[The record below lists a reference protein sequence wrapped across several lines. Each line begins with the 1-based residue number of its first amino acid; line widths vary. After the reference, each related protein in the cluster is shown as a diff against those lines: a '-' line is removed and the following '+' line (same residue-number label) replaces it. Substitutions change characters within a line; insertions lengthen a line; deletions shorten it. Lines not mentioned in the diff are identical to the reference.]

1 VSTRIDGSS
10 VFGSN
15 SRYGFFPALS
25 AGWVLSEENF
35 LQSASFISFLKLRAS
50 WGLTGNAAG
59 FGNFAHLGLWGGGAY
74 NGSGGLVSTQLA
86 NPDLKWEKSNQVDI
100 GLDFGI
106 LNNRISGEIDYYNRQ
121 TNDLIYQVPVPGNT
135 GYTSKTV
142 NIGGISNKGIEL
154 VLNSDNIVTKHF
166 KWSSSFNLS
175 RNKNKVTK
183 LDGIQ
188 TLLAGNDGRYLNSLI
203 VGQSIGVFYGPKFA
217 GADPA
222 NGDALYYKADGKT
235 TTNDYNEA
243 GNFIVGNPNPKMI
256 VGLSNTLKYKDFDF
270 SFLFQG
276 VFGND
281 IQNGAGGFMS
291 SSFAWFDNQTLDQ
304 LARWQKPGDITNVP
318 QFRLG
323 YDNGIAASSRYI
335 YDGTYVRLKSLTLG
349 YTLPKVLADKI
360 RLSSLRIYFTG
371 VNLLTFTDYPGWDPE
386 VNTDYRADNVN
397 QGSDFYSAP
406 QIKNISIGLNI
417 GF

>member
-1 VSTRIDGSS
+1 
-10 VFGSN
+10 
-15 SRYGFFPALS
+15 
-25 AGWVLSEENF
+25 
-35 LQSASFISFLKLRAS
+35 
-50 WGLTGNAAG
+50 
-59 FGNFAHLGLWGGGAY
+59 
-74 NGSGGLVSTQLA
+74 
-86 NPDLKWEKSNQVDI
+86 
-100 GLDFGI
+100 
-106 LNNRISGEIDYYNRQ
+106 
-121 TNDLIYQVPVPGNT
+121 
-135 GYTSKTV
+135 
-142 NIGGISNKGIEL
+142 
-154 VLNSDNIVTKHF
+154 
-166 KWSSSFNLS
+166 
-175 RNKNKVTK
+175 
-183 LDGIQ
+183 
-188 TLLAGNDGRYLNSLI
+188 
-203 VGQSIGVFYGPKFA
+203 
-217 GADPA
+217 
-222 NGDALYYKADGKT
+222 
-235 TTNDYNEA
+235 
-243 GNFIVGNPNPKMI
+243 MI

-360 RLSSLRIYFTG
+360 RLSSLRVYFTG